1 MMPLLQTVMTS
12 KSGKCPLRDALPD
25 LHELYQPGNFLLGG
39 IVSQICYVFCDLDF
53 RKNPSPDLFE
63 VPNVVTK
70 LYQHVLA
77 LEFAI
82 SEVNAN
88 IQTLPNITLG
98 VHISD
103 SYYDARVTYRSSFDL
118 IFKIHRS
125 FPNYMCDTHK
135 NLMAVIGGLSF
146 DTSFQMADIF
156 GLYKIPQLT
165 YGSFPPEEKD
175 TKLFHSFYRMVSN
188 DELQYMGIIWLL
200 QHFGWMWVG
209 LFAVDNDNGEHFLK
223 VLEPLLSK
231 HGICSAFT
239 ERCPNTIGLNKIFD
253 VNEFISTIYRPFTE
267 SKANAYIF
275 YGESRTFLIFIMH
288 MLLGDPGYKENA
300 SYRKVW
306 ILTGQ
311 VDFAL
316 VGCQKHWDF
325 QYFDGAI
332 SFTAHS
338 NEVAGFQTFL
348 QNVHPYWKKGDCF
361 LETFWE
367 QAFDCTLQSPQ
378 KGMEILDACT
388 GEERLANLPR
398 AVFEMDMSGHSYSI
412 YNSVYAV
419 AHALH
424 AMYSSRSIYR
434 AIPGRKNI
442 EFPDIQP
449 WQLHPVLQGIVFNN
463 SEGEA
468 MSFNAKREMGTGF
481 DITNFITFP
490 NKSFLRVKVGR
501 VNPNALVGQEFII
514 QKEMISWPR
523 NMSQGMPLSL
533 CNDYCPPGYHKKKKE
548 GKKFCCYDCAPCPQ
562 GKISNHVD
570 MDDCVLCQEN
580 QHPSKDQDQCIPKM
594 TNFLS
599 YEEPL
604 GISLTSIAVTLS
616 VITLLVLG
624 IFIKYQDTPIVKAN
638 NRDLSYTLLVALLFC
653 FLCSLLF
660 LGRPRK
666 LTCWLQ
672 QPAFGIIFSVAVSC
686 VLAKTITVV
695 AAFMATKPGTDM
707 RKWVGRRLS
716 NSIVLSSS
724 LIQAGICLMWLGT
737 FPPFPDLDA
746 QSLTEEIVIQCNPG
760 SITMFYMIL
769 GYMGLL
775 SILSLT
781 VAFLARN
788 LPDSFNEAKFITFS
802 MLIFFSV
809 WLSFVPTYLST
820 KGKYMVAVEIFS
832 ILASSSGLL
841 CFIFFPKCYII
852 LLRPQLNHRKQLI
865 RRNT

>member
-1 MMPLLQTVMTS
+1 
-12 KSGKCPLRDALPD
+12 
-25 LHELYQPGNFLLGG
+25 
-39 IVSQICYVFCDLDF
+39 
-53 RKNPSPDLFE
+53 
-63 VPNVVTK
+63 
-70 LYQHVLA
+70 
-77 LEFAI
+77 
-82 SEVNAN
+82 
-88 IQTLPNITLG
+88 
-98 VHISD
+98 
-103 SYYDARVTYRSSFDL
+103 
-118 IFKIHRS
+118 
-125 FPNYMCDTHK
+125 
-135 NLMAVIGGLSF
+135 
-146 DTSFQMADIF
+146 
-156 GLYKIPQLT
+156 
-165 YGSFPPEEKD
+165 
-175 TKLFHSFYRMVSN
+175 MVSN

-231 HGICSAFT
+231 HGICSDFT
-239 ERCPNTIGLNKIFD
+239 ERCPNTIGVNKIFD
-253 VNEFISTIYRPFTE
+253 VNEILSTIYRPFTE

-275 YGESRTFLIFIMH
+275 YGESRTFLIFITC

-316 VGCQKHWDF
+316 VGSQKHWDF

-348 QNVHPYWKKGDCF
+348 QNVNPKWEKVDCF

-367 QAFDCTLQSPQ
+367 QAFDCTLQSLQ
-378 KGMEILDACT
+378 KGMKIPDACT
-388 GEERLANLPR
+388 GEERLVNLPS

-412 YNSVYAV
+412 YNAVYAV
-419 AHALH
+419 AHALY
-424 AMYSSRSIYR
+424 AVYSSRSIYR
-434 AIPGRKNI
+434 AIPV
-442 EFPDIQP
+442 E
-449 WQLHPVLQGIVFNN
+449 QGV
-463 SEGEA
+463 
-468 MSFNAKREMGTGF
+468 
-481 DITNFITFP
+481 
-490 NKSFLRVKVGR
+490 
-501 VNPNALVGQEFII
+501 
-514 QKEMISWPR
+514 
-523 NMSQGMPLSL
+523 PLSL

-580 QHPSKDQDQCIPKM
+580 QYPSKHQDQCIPKM
-594 TNFLS
+594 KNFLS

-638 NRDLSYTLLVALLFC
+638 NRDLSYILLVGLLFC

-672 QPAFGIIFSVAVSC
+672 KPAFGIIFSVAVSC

-695 AAFMATKPGTDM
+695 VAFMATKPGTDM

-716 NSIVLSSS
+716 NSIVLSCS
-724 LIQAGICLMWLGT
+724 LIQAGICVMWLGT
-737 FPPFPDLDA
+737 SPPFPDLDA
-746 QSLTEEIVIQCNPG
+746 QSMTEEIVIQCNPG

-769 GYMGLL
+769 SYMGLL
-775 SILSLT
+775 SILSLI

-832 ILASSSGLL
+832 ILTSSSGLL

>member
-1 MMPLLQTVMTS
+1 MSFLRTATTS
-12 KSGKCPLRDALPD
+12 KSDKCPLRDALPD

-39 IVSQICYVFCDLDF
+39 IVSQIGYVFCDLNF

-88 IQTLPNITLG
+88 TQILPNITLG

-135 NLMAVIGGLSF
+135 NLMAVIGGLSS

-165 YGSFPPEEKD
+165 YGSFALEERD

-209 LFAVDNDNGEHFLK
+209 LFAVDNDNGEHFLR

-231 HGICSAFT
+231 HGICSAST
-239 ERCPNTIGLNKIFD
+239 ERCPNTLSWNNLIA
-253 VNEFISTIYRPFTE
+253 VN
-267 SKANAYIF
+267 
-275 YGESRTFLIFIMH
+275 
-288 MLLGDPGYKENA
+288 D
-300 SYRKVW
+300 
-306 ILTGQ
+306 
-311 VDFAL
+311 
-316 VGCQKHWDF
+316 
-325 QYFDGAI
+325 
-332 SFTAHS
+332 
-338 NEVAGFQTFL
+338 
-348 QNVHPYWKKGDCF
+348 
-361 LETFWE
+361 
-367 QAFDCTLQSPQ
+367 
-378 KGMEILDACT
+378 
-388 GEERLANLPR
+388 
-398 AVFEMDMSGHSYSI
+398 
-412 YNSVYAV
+412 
-419 AHALH
+419 
-424 AMYSSRSIYR
+424 
-434 AIPGRKNI
+434 
-442 EFPDIQP
+442 
-449 WQLHPVLQGIVFNN
+449 LHPVLQGILFNN

-523 NMSQGMPLSL
+523 NMSQGVPLSL

-548 GKKFCCYDCAPCPQ
+548 GKKFCCYDCVPCPP
-562 GKISNHVD
+562 GEISNHVD

-580 QHPSKDQDQCIPKM
+580 QHPSKDQDQCIPKK

-616 VITLLVLG
+616 VITLLVLE

-695 AAFMATKPGTDM
+695 AAFMATKPGTDV

-724 LIQAGICLMWLGT
+724 LIQAGICVMWLGT

-769 GYMGLL
+769 SYMGLL